1 MMKGRFQ
8 FFPAEH
14 LCRYKLEG
22 CEEEGVFYSNLSD
35 VLDTLEEDAY
45 IRVIESKVVYIK
57 TWNVRKFVGNF
68 TYELKY

>member
-1 MMKGRFQ
+1 MKGRFQ

-14 LCRYKLEG
+14 LCRYKLEEY
-22 CEEEGVFYSNLSD
+22 EEEGIFYSNLND

-45 IRVIESKVVYIK
+45 IRVIESRITYIK
-57 TWNVRKFVGNF
+57 TWSVRKFVCDF